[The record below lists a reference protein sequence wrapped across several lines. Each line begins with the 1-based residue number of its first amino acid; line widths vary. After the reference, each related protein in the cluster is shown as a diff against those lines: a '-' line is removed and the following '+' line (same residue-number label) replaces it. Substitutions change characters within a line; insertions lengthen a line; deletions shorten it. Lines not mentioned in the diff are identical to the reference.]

1 MRLLGTVL
9 SGLLLIGTLSSF
21 DSVKEVDQSVR
32 LAKKLNV
39 DKSVTK
45 FELSDNLMY
54 KVEVKINNAS
64 AIKGFAKYED
74 LIPAGF
80 TVVGMH
86 SNFGQASFDSE
97 KAKVTFLTLNQRD
110 DITITYYL
118 QSDLS
123 MQPTSVSVF
132 SYVHEDQLSRLEVT
146 TKK

>member
-32 LAKKLNV
+32 LSEELDIKKT
-39 DKSVTK
+39 VTEFAVNK
-45 FELSDNLMY
+45 NLMY
-54 KVEVKINNAS
+54 KVEVKLNNIS
-64 AIKGFAKYED
+64 SIIGFAKYED

-80 TVVGMH
+80 TVIGMY
-86 SNFGQASFDSE
+86 SDFGQASFDSE

-110 DITITYYL
+110 DITIVYYL
-118 QSDLS
+118 QGELAI
-123 MQPTSVSVF
+123 QPSSVSIF
-132 SYVHEDQLSRLEVT
+132 SYVHGEEISRLEIA